1 MVIKINPSGGHFLRG
16 SIFSER
22 RASKVVSRNYS
33 VGDCLSLKELGQL
46 AKRERKRHGESQEQ
60 AAAELNLEQPNV
72 SRAENGYSEAKETLF
87 RLIARYTDFLVDDA
101 PHYCLTKNNSDQ

>member
-1 MVIKINPSGGHFLRG
+1 MA
-16 SIFSER
+16 IFQADQYFSTR
-22 RASKVVSRNYS
+22 FSDVVSQNYS
-33 VGDCLSLKELGQL
+33 TGDCLSLKELGQF
-46 AKRERKRHGESQEQ
+46 AKKAREQEEESQEH

-72 SRAENGYSEAKETLF
+72 SRAENGHSDAKGTLF